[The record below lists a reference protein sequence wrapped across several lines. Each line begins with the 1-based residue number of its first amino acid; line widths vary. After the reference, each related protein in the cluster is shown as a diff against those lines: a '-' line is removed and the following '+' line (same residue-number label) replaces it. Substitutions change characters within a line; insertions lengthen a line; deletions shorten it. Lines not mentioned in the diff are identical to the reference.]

1 MSGPPSFSAC
11 VFACVALLTGIA
23 HHGAAARELRVA
35 FGQEKA
41 PYLWSDDDGHIHG
54 IEYDILRSALGMA
67 GDQLIAEALPNQRV
81 IISLNNPKYDG
92 VTGVVTGQAG
102 EAFYSD
108 EYLTYVNVAIT
119 RKSSN
124 ITLVKLPDILDH
136 SVSIWQTGWDHLGLG
151 RFRPEGPNPS
161 RYTEFT
167 SQYQQTKF
175 FWAGRCEVTVIDR
188 NVFVWYT
195 KIISKS
201 ADTSDPVIFH
211 DILPHLPVRAAFR
224 RQIDRDNFNAGLK
237 SLRANGDYDRIFA
250 KYGLER
256 PD

>member
-1 MSGPPSFSAC
+1 MFGPPSFSAGA
-11 VFACVALLTGIA
+11 VVCVALLA
-23 HHGAAARELRVA
+23 WLPHHASAARELRVA

-41 PYLWSDDDGHIHG
+41 PYLWSDDEGHIHG
-54 IEYDILRSALGMA
+54 IEYDILHSALGNV

-81 IISLNNPKYDG
+81 IISLNNPKYDA
-92 VTGVVTGQAG
+92 VTGVVTGEAG

-119 RKSSN
+119 RKSSD

-136 SVSIWQTGWDHLGLG
+136 SVSIWQTAWERLDLG
-151 RFRPEGPNPS
+151 RFRPKGPNPS
-161 RYTEFT
+161 KYTEFT

-195 KIISKS
+195 KTISKS
-201 ADTSDPVIFH
+201 TDTSDPVVFY
-211 DILPHLPVRAAFR
+211 DILPHLSVRAAFR
-224 RQIDRDNFNAGLK
+224 SQVDRDNFNAGLK